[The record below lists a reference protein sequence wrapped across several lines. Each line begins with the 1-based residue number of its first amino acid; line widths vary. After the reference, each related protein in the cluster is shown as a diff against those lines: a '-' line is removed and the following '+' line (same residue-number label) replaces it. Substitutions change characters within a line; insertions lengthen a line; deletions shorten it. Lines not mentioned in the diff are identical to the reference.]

1 MQRIPPALHNI
12 GIDLNAKV
20 LADFACDYPV
30 KLVHGYAYRFLT
42 EYVSSLSIT
51 CILSMLCLQRVAKIS
66 RQVSISGSFRDCQNS
81 TRVLCIWL
89 LSKYLE
95 AIIR

>member
-30 KLVHGYAYRFLT
+30 ELVCMAMHI
-42 EYVSSLSIT
+42 VS
-51 CILSMLCLQRVAKIS
+51 
-66 RQVSISGSFRDCQNS
+66 
-81 TRVLCIWL
+81 
-89 LSKYLE
+89 
-95 AIIR
+95 